1 MKIPLVDLSWQH
13 REIESEVRSGFDR
26 VMASSDF
33 VLGHEVDQFEGAFAD
48 FCDVPFCVGVANG
61 TDALELGLRALSI
74 GPGDEV
80 IVPAN
85 TFIASALAVLRS
97 GAKPVFVD
105 CESESHLIDVCSAE
119 TKIGDRTRAIL
130 AVDLFGQLPD
140 MPALEDLAER
150 YGLALVEDAAQA
162 HGAAQGGRR
171 AGAFGA
177 LSGTSFYPGK
187 NLGAYGDAGAVTTRD
202 PDLASRLRKLR
213 NYGSEVKYQH
223 PTIGFNSRLDTL
235 QSVVLQAKLSRLN
248 SWNHA
253 RGEAAIRYAELL
265 AGVPGVSLPSVVPG
279 NEHVWHIYAIR
290 VQARSTVL
298 EALQRDGI
306 GASVHY
312 PTPIHLTQAFADWNH
327 RRGDFPNAERAA
339 DEMISLPIFPGIT
352 NAQQEQVADVLQRA
366 VQEASG

>member
-13 REIESEVRSGFDR
+13 REIEREVRSGFDR

-33 VLGHEVDQFEGAFAD
+33 VLGTDVDEFEQEFAK

-61 TDALELGLRALSI
+61 TDAIELGLRALCI

-85 TFIASALAVLRS
+85 TFIASALAVVRS

-105 CESESHLIDVCSAE
+105 CESDFHLIDVKNAE
-119 TKIGDRTRAIL
+119 AQIGDRTRAIL

-140 MPALEDLAER
+140 MGALENLAKR
-150 YGLALVEDAAQA
+150 HGLSLVEDAAQA
-162 HGAAQGGRR
+162 HGATQGIRR

-202 PDLASRLRKLR
+202 PDLAHHLRKLR
-213 NYGSEVKYQH
+213 NYGSDVKYQH
-223 PTIGFNSRLDTL
+223 PVIGFNSRLDSL
-235 QSVVLQAKLSRLN
+235 QSVVLRAKLTHLS
-248 SWNHA
+248 SWNAA
-253 RGEAAIRYAELL
+253 RAEAAGRYAEML
-265 AGVPGVSLPSVVPG
+265 AGTSGVALPKVAPG

-290 VQARSTVL
+290 VQARSRVL
-298 EALQRDGI
+298 ETLQRAGI

-312 PTPIHLTQAFADWNH
+312 PIPIHLTQAFADGNH
-327 RRGDFPNAERAA
+327 RRGDFPNAEAA
-339 DEMISLPIFPGIT
+339 AEEMISLPIFPGIT
-352 NAQQEQVADVLQRA
+352 ASQQEQVAGVLKRA
-366 VQEASG
+366 VEEASG